1 MQIEQR
7 EVACWACKNFL
18 LPGILGPLQI
28 ETLLGFDTNIQHVSA
43 WRGPQI
49 SLGVYAAESSK
60 IQNTCLIRRLGILGC
75 PRSCPTAQA
84 CCFQTGNIPGA
95 MQQMDGDGSTSGQV
109 LIGDWILGSKIG
121 AGSFAVVWKAKH
133 ALTGQLVAIKEISTD
148 KLNKKLKQSLESEIS
163 ILKQITHKNI
173 VQLLEVMEVR
183 TWRFALAKLWPS
195 NGSRTAVLSCI
206 LSNCLAYILIA
217 P

>member
-1 MQIEQR
+1 ME
-7 EVACWACKNFL
+7 
-18 LPGILGPLQI
+18 
-28 ETLLGFDTNIQHVSA
+28 
-43 WRGPQI
+43 
-49 SLGVYAAESSK
+49 
-60 IQNTCLIRRLGILGC
+60 
-75 PRSCPTAQA
+75 
-84 CCFQTGNIPGA
+84 
-95 MQQMDGDGSTSGQV
+95 GDGSTGGQV

-183 TWRFALAKLWPS
+183 IWRFTLAKLW
-195 NGSRTAVLSCI
+195 
-206 LSNCLAYILIA
+206 LSNASHSVLVLNLEYLLMCLADLLIFPLFILELS
-217 P
+217 PLC